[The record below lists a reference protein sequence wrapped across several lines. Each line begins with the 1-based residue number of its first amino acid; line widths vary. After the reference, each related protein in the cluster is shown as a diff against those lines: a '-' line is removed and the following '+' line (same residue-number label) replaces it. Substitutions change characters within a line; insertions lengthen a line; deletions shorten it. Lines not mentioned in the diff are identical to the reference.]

1 MNMTTRK
8 APLIALGSLAAIV
21 APLSAHAQDRIAV
34 PLTDASR
41 PVVLEINTFSTGINV
56 SGTDGKEVVVTTRQ
70 VTPKDDDRDD
80 GRRGPGAGPPGPR
93 APRAPRPGP
102 FGGNADEDDAAL
114 TAGLHRVPNGSIGL
128 TVTEENNVVTVK
140 TDFARQPLA
149 LDISVPRNTSV
160 HMKTVNGGDVT
171 VTGVNGEHEISNT
184 NGRVVAND
192 IGGSL
197 VASSTNGTLRASF
210 TSVNPAKPMSFNTF
224 NGNVDVTFPA
234 KLDATLRV
242 SSGNGDF
249 YTDFDVKVQPQ
260 EPAVERGGQDG
271 RYRVRLERETVA
283 TVGKGGPDIRFKTF
297 NGNVMVR
304 KR

>member
-1 MNMTTRK
+1 MSTTMTTRK
-8 APLIALGSLAAIV
+8 ATLLALGSLAAIV
-21 APLSAHAQDRIAV
+21 VPFGAHAQERIAV

-41 PVVLEINTFSTGINV
+41 PVVLEVNTFGTGINV
-56 SGTDGKEVVVTTRQ
+56 SAYDGKEVVVTTRQ
-70 VTPKDDDRDD
+70 VAPKDDDRDD
-80 GRRGPGAGPPGPR
+80 GRRGPGPR
-93 APRAPRPGP
+93 APRAPRAPG
-102 FGGNADEDDAAL
+102 FGNPNADEDEAAL

-210 TSVNPAKPMSFNTF
+210 TSVNAAKPMSFNTF
-224 NGNVDVTFPA
+224 NGNVDVTLPA

-242 SSGNGDF
+242 STGNGEF
-249 YTDFDVKVQPQ
+249 YTDFDVKLQPQ
-260 EPAVERGGQDG
+260 APVVDRGGQNG
-271 RYRVRLERETVA
+271 RYQVRMERETVA
-283 TVGKGGPDIRFKTF
+283 VIGKGGPDIRFKTF